1 MNSVFVCVSL
11 ASSSS
16 LVLRHLLTYSIIL
29 SLSSLFPSSS
39 KALSCSL
46 ILSLTNLLIR
56 AIVELYKPIV
66 LSGLGLLDFLVPTIS
81 TVCGNIKVLWN
92 CPEES
97 WLM

>member
-11 ASSSS
+11 ASLSS

-29 SLSSLFPSSS
+29 SLSSLFPSSG
-39 KALSCSL
+39 KALSCCL

-66 LSGLGLLDFLVPTIS
+66 LSGLGLLDFLVPTIG
-81 TVCGNIKVLWN
+81 TVCGNIKVLWS

>member
-1 MNSVFVCVSL
+1 MYFFYVSL
-11 ASSSS
+11 ASSGS
-16 LVLRHLLTYSIIL
+16 LVLKYLHTYSIIL
-29 SLSSLFPSSS
+29 SLSSLFPSSG
-39 KALSCSL
+39 KALSCCL